1 MIQIRPSAFRLARL
15 RLRFAASD
23 FTRDTRG
30 IVAVESIILLPI
42 LIWGYVAMFSFFD
55 MLRMKSINQK
65 AAFTIADAYSRE
77 SALITETYV
86 DSTFSLFK
94 ELTRTNN
101 PTIRVSVLTYD
112 QTTDRY
118 GVVWSKRRGS
128 SSVTALNEN
137 TVNTIRTQLPV
148 VASGD
153 QFIFME
159 TWNDYVIP
167 FKIGMDNFKMKAQVI
182 MNPRIT
188 GQLKFDD
195 GSGGTS

>member
-1 MIQIRPSAFRLARL
+1 M
-15 RLRFAASD
+15 
-23 FTRDTRG
+23 
-30 IVAVESIILLPI
+30 
-42 LIWGYVAMFSFFD
+42 
-55 MLRMKSINQK
+55 
-65 AAFTIADAYSRE
+65 
-77 SALITETYV
+77 
-86 DSTFSLFK
+86 
-94 ELTRTNN
+94 
-101 PTIRVSVLTYD
+101 
-112 QTTDRY
+112 
-118 GVVWSKRRGS
+118 VWSKRRGS

>member
-1 MIQIRPSAFRLARL
+1 MANFHPSPLRLARA
-15 RLRFAASD
+15 RLREGLRAFAEE
-23 FTRDTRG
+23 TRG
-30 IVAVESIILLPI
+30 TVAVESIILLP
-42 LIWGYVAMFSFFD
+42 LVVWMYLAMFTFFD

-101 PTIRVSVLTYD
+101 PTIRGSVLTYD

-118 GVVWSKRRGS
+118 GVVWSKRRGA